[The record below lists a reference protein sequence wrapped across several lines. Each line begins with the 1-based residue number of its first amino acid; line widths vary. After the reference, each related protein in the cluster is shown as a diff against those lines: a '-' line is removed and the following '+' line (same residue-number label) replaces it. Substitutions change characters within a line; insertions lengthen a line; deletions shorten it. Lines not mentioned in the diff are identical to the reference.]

1 MNLHVLKRV
10 IELRSKG
17 LGYRSIS
24 KAICKELRVCVS
36 YRTIARWV
44 KKYSHFILN
53 GGVSVN
59 KVSLAE
65 VTGSN
70 LSSREPV
77 NNPDLD
83 VIKKQW
89 GRLGRTERAVLR
101 VILSEPG
108 IVWTAA
114 MVWRELK
121 LLKYGVSRQAVY
133 QAMRRLAKRG
143 ILTRIPRYVRVGSKI
158 KEFRYEVVKGEVI
171 RGGFKLV
178 ALEPSSFSIHNVR
191 VPGIQ
196 VIANDSSVNLTVGL
210 FIGEVLVGEAPL
222 TQFELNSDIP
232 LPKELLR
239 YLRERLGWGFSVIYP
254 KIEEG
259 VLRVDHRFWPKDL
272 TLSLTSK
279 DEIEARGR
287 LITKLLHEILTY
299 EVVRLR
305 VSDRR
310 GILRSVPLV
319 L

>member
-10 IELRSKG
+10 IELRNKG

-24 KAICKELRVCVS
+24 KAVCEELRVCVS
-36 YRTIARWV
+36 YRTIARWI

-53 GGVSVN
+53 GGVFVD

-65 VTGSN
+65 VTHDD

-89 GRLGRTERAVLR
+89 GRLGRTERTVLR

-121 LLKYGVSRQAVY
+121 LLKYSVSRQAVY
-133 QAMRRLAKRG
+133 QAMKRLAKRG
-143 ILTRIPRYVRVGSKI
+143 ILTRVPRYVRVGTKI
-158 KEFRYEVVKGEVI
+158 KEFRYELFKGEVI
-171 RGGFKLV
+171 RGGFKLI

-191 VPGIQ
+191 IPGIQ
-196 VIANDSSVNLTVGL
+196 VIANDSSVNLSVGL
-210 FIGEVLVGEAPL
+210 FIGEVLAGEAPL

-232 LPKELLR
+232 IPKKVLD
-239 YLRERLGWGFSVIYP
+239 YLRNRVGWGFTVIYP
-254 KIEEG
+254 KPRQG
-259 VLRVDHRFWPKDL
+259 VLRIEHRF
-272 TLSLTSK
+272 
-279 DEIEARGR
+279 
-287 LITKLLHEILTY
+287 
-299 EVVRLR
+299 
-305 VSDRR
+305 
-310 GILRSVPLV
+310 
-319 L
+319 

>member
-1 MNLHVLKRV
+1 MNLHTLKRV
-10 IELRSKG
+10 LELREKG
-17 LGYRSIS
+17 LGYRSIA
-24 KAICKELRVCVS
+24 KAICRELHVCVS
-36 YRTIARWV
+36 YRTIARWI

-59 KVSLAE
+59 KVSLQQ
-65 VTGSN
+65 VTRDN

-89 GRLGRTERAVLR
+89 GKLGRTERTVLQ
-101 VILSEPG
+101 VILSDPS

-121 LLKYGVSRQAVY
+121 LLKYSVSRQAVY

-143 ILTRIPRYVRVGSKI
+143 ILTRIPRYVRVGTKT
-158 KEFRYEVVKGEVI
+158 KEFKYELFKGEVI

-196 VIANDSSVNLTVGL
+196 VIADDSSVNLSVGL
-210 FIGEVLVGEAPL
+210 FVGEVLVGEAPL

-232 LPKELLR
+232 ISKEVLD
-239 YLRERLGWGFSVIYP
+239 YLRNRVGWGFTVIYP
-254 KIEEG
+254 KPRQG
-259 VLRVDHRFWPKDL
+259 VLRIEHRFWPKDL

-287 LITKLLHEILTY
+287 LITKIVYEVITY
-299 EVVRLR
+299 EVMRLR
-305 VSDRR
+305 SSDRR
-310 GILRSVPLV
+310 GVLGSVLSV